1 MTNYYALIAQAVRGL
16 DQNTG
21 EARRALYERA
31 RAAQVRQLR
40 AIRPPISES
49 AIAKER
55 LSLETAIRNV
65 ETDAARKS
73 GAKPREPRPEIAPP
87 RPGAPRAN
95 SDRPEQIKPK
105 DSPAALAESAASHPP
120 PVLAGRLP
128 RWLTGKRA
136 TGFGDVVNEVHRLD
150 TTAKAAKDGTGTS
163 EGPTPL
169 QTCPPADGGTVE
181 SGADA
186 EDLSKA
192 HDEPRQPPGRE
203 PSYDLDED
211 QEALHPGRHLPHA
224 MEDEYP
230 QPLPP
235 RSYRKLVRPV
245 VTLLILTGLAAT
257 ISWQGPHFSELYR
270 YIAQIITRQQPSQTA
285 PQAASQSKFLD
296 RVPQEQG
303 TVQAPATRAPDSQ
316 ASPTAAQRVVLYE
329 EDSSDSQGKRYFGLV
344 RWRTEIV
351 SPRPSLASELAVRAD
366 VEIPERRITMTCW
379 LRRNIDHT
387 SAASYT
393 VEMRFNLPA
402 DFVGDGIASVPG
414 ILVKQSEEAPGTPL
428 AKLAVKATNG
438 VFVIELSDSD
448 ADVQRNIQLLKEN
461 QWFDIPIVYING
473 SRAILAIEKGPAG
486 DRAFAEAFA
495 AWEKK

>member
-1 MTNYYALIAQAVRGL
+1 M
-16 DQNTG
+16 
-21 EARRALYERA
+21 
-31 RAAQVRQLR
+31 
-40 AIRPPISES
+40 
-49 AIAKER
+49 
-55 LSLETAIRNV
+55 
-65 ETDAARKS
+65 
-73 GAKPREPRPEIAPP
+73 
-87 RPGAPRAN
+87 
-95 SDRPEQIKPK
+95 
-105 DSPAALAESAASHPP
+105 
-120 PVLAGRLP
+120 
-128 RWLTGKRA
+128 
-136 TGFGDVVNEVHRLD
+136 
-150 TTAKAAKDGTGTS
+150 
-163 EGPTPL
+163 
-169 QTCPPADGGTVE
+169 
-181 SGADA
+181 GADA
-186 EDLSKA
+186 EDLNKT

-203 PSYDLDED
+203 PSHDLDED
-211 QEALHPGRHLPHA
+211 QEALYPGRHLPQA

-245 VTLLILTGLAAT
+245 VTLLILTGLAVT
-257 ISWQGPHFSELYR
+257 ISWRGPHFSELYR

-285 PQAASQSKFLD
+285 PQAASQSKYLD
-296 RVPQEQG
+296 RVPQEQD

-329 EDSSDSQGKRYFGLV
+329 EGSSDSQGKRYFGLV

-366 VEIPERRITMTCW
+366 VEIPERRITMTYW

-387 SAASYT
+387 SAASHT

-402 DFVGDGIASVPG
+402 DFVGDGIANVPG